1 MNASTIFLPKTNK
14 MFGSAKNTIIRTNE
28 KDVIMKKVIMDTLKK
43 YKWKILIQ
51 ITLLAVDIYLLTCP
65 SKIIGDIID
74 LLQDMEGNKQLILNN
89 TYYLLG
95 ICVVYLLVRLV
106 WKYFE
111 TYISRGV
118 EKDIKAKLFERFLKL
133 KVKEIQQIKNGE
145 IMSYFVKDTNE
156 IRSTVYRILS
166 HGSRIIFIFIITT
179 FQMAKGV
186 NLALTL
192 ATLCPIII
200 AIFLVIKIKKYVE
213 INFKKAQDRF
223 TELSEYIQE
232 STDSIRT
239 TKAYSCEG
247 SQLKNF
253 IIKNK
258 MVRQSDNTVDVFSN
272 LLTTCVDIC
281 FGLCYAISFI
291 YGSHLVLEGTITVGE
306 LVTFNG
312 YIALFVNPVNWMPTL
327 IARWKRA
334 QISYERLDHM
344 FKLEKE
350 KITVEKS
357 MVEEKLE
364 GNILIKDLN
373 FNYPGMLDK
382 ALENINIEIK
392 KGETLGIIGTI
403 GSGKTTLMNLLTKL
417 YNIPNGKIMI
427 DGRDINDINIET
439 LRENI
444 CYITQDN
451 FLFSST
457 LKDNISLFKED
468 YKEEEIKEST
478 KKAVIYEE
486 ISQMPQGIKT
496 KIGERGSDLSGGQKQ
511 RVVISRAFLK
521 DSSIIIFDDTFSALD
536 NRTSKEL
543 LENIKEL
550 TQDKTCIII
559 SNKISDV
566 KQSDKIIVLNNGSI
580 VEQGIHEQ
588 LVQQG
593 GMYQEFFE
601 QQSTKAEPSFLS

>member
-1 MNASTIFLPKTNK
+1 
-14 MFGSAKNTIIRTNE
+14 
-28 KDVIMKKVIMDTLKK
+28 MKKVIIDTLKG
-43 YKWKILIQ
+43 YQWKIVWQLI
-51 ITLLAVDIYLLTCP
+51 LLAINVYLLTCP
-65 SKIIGDIID
+65 AKMIGNIID
-74 LLQDMEGNKQLILNN
+74 LLYDIENNKQEIINN

-95 ICVVYLLVRLV
+95 ICVVYLLVRLT
-106 WKYFE
+106 WKYLE
-111 TYISRGV
+111 TYISRGF

-133 KVKEIQQIKNGE
+133 KVKEIQKIKNGE

-166 HGSRIIFIFIITT
+166 HGSRTIFTLAIVT

-186 NLALTL
+186 HLSLTV
-192 ATLCPIII
+192 ATLCPILI
-200 AIFLVIKIKKYVE
+200 ATFLVIKIKKYVE

-247 SQLKNF
+247 SQLKEF
-253 IIKNK
+253 IIKNRK
-258 MVRQSDNTVDVFSN
+258 VRQSDNTVDVFSN
-272 LLTTCVDIC
+272 LLKMCVHIC

-291 YGSHLVLEGTITVGE
+291 YGSHLVLQGDITVGD
-306 LVTFNG
+306 LVAFNG
-312 YIALFVNPVNWMPTL
+312 YIALFVNPINWLPNL

-334 QISYERLDHM
+334 QISYERLNQV
-344 FKLEKE
+344 FELERE

-357 MVEEKLE
+357 KVKERLQ
-364 GNILIKDLN
+364 GNIRIKNLN

-417 YNIPNGKIMI
+417 YHIPDGKIMI
-427 DGRDINDINIET
+427 DGKDINEIDLET

-457 LKDNISLFKED
+457 LKDNISLFKEEYQD
-468 YKEEEIKEST
+468 EEVREST
-478 KKAVIYEE
+478 KKAVIYDE
-486 ISQMPQGIKT
+486 ISQMPKGIET
-496 KIGERGSDLSGGQKQ
+496 KIGERGTDLSGGQKQ

-536 NRTSKEL
+536 NRTSQKL

-550 TQDKTCIII
+550 TAEKTCIII

-566 KQSDKIIVLNNGSI
+566 KQSDKIIVLNNGEI
-580 VEQGIHEQ
+580 
-588 LVQQG
+588 VQQG
-593 GMYQEFFE
+593 KHDELVQKEGIYQEFFK

>member
-1 MNASTIFLPKTNK
+1 
-14 MFGSAKNTIIRTNE
+14 
-28 KDVIMKKVIMDTLKK
+28 MKKVIIHTLKG
-43 YKWKILIQ
+43 YKWKIILLLI
-51 ITLLAVDIYLLTCP
+51 LLVVNIYLLTCP
-65 SKIIGDIID
+65 AKIIGNIID
-74 LLQDMEGNKQLILNN
+74 NLYDIEGNKQTILNN
-89 TYYLLG
+89 IYYLLG
-95 ICVVYLLVRLV
+95 ICVIYLLVRLV
-106 WKYFE
+106 WKYLE
-111 TYISRGV
+111 VYISRGF
-118 EKDIKAKLFERFLKL
+118 ERDIKTRLFARFLKL
-133 KVKEIQQIKNGE
+133 KVKEIQNIKNGE

-166 HGSRIIFIFIITT
+166 HGSRTIFTFIIAT
-179 FQMAKGV
+179 FQMAQGINV
-186 NLALTL
+186 FLTL

-200 AIFLVIKIKKYVE
+200 ASFLVVKIKKYVE
-213 INFKKAQDRF
+213 INFKKAQDKF

-253 IIKNK
+253 IFKNRQ
-258 MVRQSDNTVDVFSN
+258 VRQSDNAVDVFSN
-272 LLTTCVDIC
+272 LLTTSIDIC

-291 YGSHLVLEGTITVGE
+291 YGSHLVLEGIITVGE

-312 YIALFVNPVNWMPTL
+312 YIALFVNPVNWIPTL
-327 IARWKRA
+327 ISRFKRA
-334 QISYERLDHM
+334 QISYQRLDKV
-344 FKLEKE
+344 FTLERE
-350 KITVEKS
+350 KITVEES
-357 MVEEKLE
+357 TIEEKLE
-364 GNILIKDLN
+364 GNIVIKDLD
-373 FNYPGMLDK
+373 FNYPGMIEK
-382 ALENINIEIK
+382 ALEDINIEIK

-417 YNIPNGKIMI
+417 YNIPNGRILI
-427 DGRDINDINIET
+427 DGNDINDINIEV

-478 KKAVIYEE
+478 KKAVIYDE
-486 ISQMPQGIKT
+486 IKQMPEGIKT
-496 KIGERGSDLSGGQKQ
+496 TIGERGSDLSGGQKQ

-521 DSSIIIFDDTFSALD
+521 NSSILIFDDTFSALD
-536 NRTSKEL
+536 NRTSQIL

-550 TQDKTCIII
+550 TKEKTCIII

-566 KQSDKIIVLNNGSI
+566 KQSDKIVVLDNGNI
-580 VEQGIHEQ
+580 VEQGIHEELIQ
-588 LVQQG
+588 KEGL
-593 GMYQEFFE
+593 YYEFFK
-601 QQSTKAEPSFLS
+601 QQSSKSEPSFLS

>member
-1 MNASTIFLPKTNK
+1 
-14 MFGSAKNTIIRTNE
+14 
-28 KDVIMKKVIMDTLKK
+28 MKKVIIDTLKG
-43 YKWKILIQ
+43 YQWKILWQLI
-51 ITLLAVDIYLLTCP
+51 LLAINVYLLTCP
-65 SKIIGDIID
+65 AKMIGNIID
-74 LLQDMEGNKQLILNN
+74 LLYDIENNKQEIINN

-95 ICVVYLLVRLV
+95 ICVVYLLVRLT
-106 WKYFE
+106 WKYLE
-111 TYISRGV
+111 TYISRGF

-133 KVKEIQQIKNGE
+133 KVKEIQNIKNGE

-166 HGSRIIFIFIITT
+166 HGSRTIFTLAIVT

-186 NLALTL
+186 HLSLTV
-192 ATLCPIII
+192 ATLCPILI
-200 AIFLVIKIKKYVE
+200 ATFLVIKIKKYVE

-247 SQLKNF
+247 SQLKEF
-253 IIKNK
+253 IIKNRK
-258 MVRQSDNTVDVFSN
+258 VRQSDNTVDVFSN
-272 LLTTCVDIC
+272 LLKMCVHIC

-291 YGSHLVLEGTITVGE
+291 YGSHLVLQGDITVGD
-306 LVTFNG
+306 LVAFNG
-312 YIALFVNPVNWMPTL
+312 YIALFVNPINWLPNL

-334 QISYERLDHM
+334 QISYERLNQV
-344 FKLEKE
+344 FELERE

-357 MVEEKLE
+357 KVKERLQ
-364 GNILIKDLN
+364 GNIRIKNLN

-417 YNIPNGKIMI
+417 YHIPDGKIMI
-427 DGRDINDINIET
+427 DGKDINEIDLET

-457 LKDNISLFKED
+457 LKDNISLFKEEYQD
-468 YKEEEIKEST
+468 EEVREST
-478 KKAVIYEE
+478 KKAVIYDE
-486 ISQMPQGIKT
+486 ISQMPKGIET
-496 KIGERGSDLSGGQKQ
+496 KIGERGTDLSGGQKQ

-536 NRTSKEL
+536 NRTSQKL

-550 TQDKTCIII
+550 TAEKTCIII

-566 KQSDKIIVLNNGSI
+566 KQSDKIIVLDNGEI
-580 VEQGIHEQ
+580 
-588 LVQQG
+588 VQQG
-593 GMYQEFFE
+593 KHDELVQKEGIYQEFFK

>member
-1 MNASTIFLPKTNK
+1 
-14 MFGSAKNTIIRTNE
+14 
-28 KDVIMKKVIMDTLKK
+28 MKKVIIDTLKG
-43 YKWKILIQ
+43 YKWKIALMLIL
-51 ITLLAVDIYLLTCP
+51 IVINIYLLTCP
-65 SKIIGDIID
+65 AKIIGDIID
-74 LLQDMEGNKQLILNN
+74 DLYDIEANKQAILNN
-89 TYYLLG
+89 TYYLMG
-95 ICVVYLLVRLV
+95 ICVLYLLVRLG
-106 WKYFE
+106 WKYCE
-111 TYISRGV
+111 VYISRGF

-133 KVKEIQQIKNGE
+133 KVKEIQNIKNGE

-156 IRSTVYRILS
+156 IRSAVYRILS
-166 HGSRIIFIFIITT
+166 HGSRIVCTFVIAT

-186 NLALTL
+186 NPYLTL
-192 ATLCPIII
+192 ATLCPIVV
-200 AIFLVIKIKKYVE
+200 ASFLVVKIKKYVE

-223 TELSEYIQE
+223 TEMSEYIQE

-247 SQLKNF
+247 SQLKTF
-253 IIKNK
+253 ILKNRK
-258 MVRQSDNTVDVFSN
+258 VRQSDNAVDVFSN
-272 LLTTCVDIC
+272 LLTTCIDVC

-306 LVTFNG
+306 LVAFNG
-312 YIALFVNPVNWMPTL
+312 YIALFVNPVTWIPTL
-327 IARWKRA
+327 ISRFKRA
-334 QISYERLDHM
+334 QISFERLDKV
-344 FKLEKE
+344 FQLERE
-350 KITVEKS
+350 KISVEEKQLK
-357 MVEEKLE
+357 EKLE
-364 GNILIKDLN
+364 GNIVIKDLS
-373 FNYPGMLDK
+373 FHYPEMIDK

-468 YKEEEIKEST
+468 YKDEDIKEST
-478 KKAVIYEE
+478 KKAVIYDE
-486 ISQMPQGIKT
+486 ISQMPEGIKT
-496 KIGERGSDLSGGQKQ
+496 TIGERGSDLSGGQKQ

-521 DSSIIIFDDTFSALD
+521 NSSIIIFDDTFSALD
-536 NRTSKEL
+536 NRTAQTL

-550 TQDKTCIII
+550 TKEKTCIII

-566 KQSDKIIVLNNGSI
+566 KQSDKIIVLDNGVI
-580 VEQGIHEQ
+580 VEQGVHEELIQ
-588 LVQQG
+588 KEG
-593 GMYQEFFE
+593 IYQEFY
-601 QQSTKAEPSFLS
+601 QQQATKAEPSFLS